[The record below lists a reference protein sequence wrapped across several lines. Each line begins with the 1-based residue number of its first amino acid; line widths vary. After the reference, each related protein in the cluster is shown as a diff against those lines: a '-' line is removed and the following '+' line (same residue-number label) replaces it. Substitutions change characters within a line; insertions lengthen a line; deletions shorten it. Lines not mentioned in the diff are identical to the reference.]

1 MGCEIDFIPVI
12 LRDLVEL
19 APLPEGVTERPKR
32 PKLGPRKS
40 ASYMDDFR
48 HWADLCGAE
57 VSPDAQQYRRS
68 DTRLALRA
76 ALVAK
81 DEGRFREYHYP
92 MYRARWAEPADISAP
107 DLVRQHLSLAGL
119 DGETALERALSDEI
133 ENRLKQDTDDAI
145 EKGVFGLPTIF
156 VRDEM
161 FWGNDR
167 FELVRHYLQKE
178 A

>member
-1 MGCEIDFIPVI
+1 ME
-12 LRDLVEL
+12 
-19 APLPEGVTERPKR
+19 
-32 PKLGPRKS
+32 
-40 ASYMDDFR
+40 DFR

-57 VSPDAQQYRRS
+57 VSRDAQQYRRS

-92 MYRARWAEPADISAP
+92 MYRARWADPADISASE
-107 DLVRQHLSLAGL
+107 VVKQHLSAAGL
-119 DGETALERALSDEI
+119 DGAAALERAQSDAI
-133 ENRLKQDTDDAI
+133 EKRLKQDTEDAI
-145 EKGVFGLPTIF
+145 AKGVFGLPTIF

>member
-1 MGCEIDFIPVI
+1 
-12 LRDLVEL
+12 
-19 APLPEGVTERPKR
+19 
-32 PKLGPRKS
+32 
-40 ASYMDDFR
+40 MDDFR

-57 VSPDAQQYRRS
+57 VSADAQQYRRS

-92 MYRARWAEPADISAP
+92 MYRARWADPVDISEP
-107 DLVRQHLSLAGL
+107 EVVRQHLSAAGL
-119 DGETALERALSDEI
+119 DGDTALERAQSDAI
-133 ENRLKQDTDDAI
+133 GNRLKGDTDDAI
-145 EKGVFGLPTIF
+145 AKGVFGLPTIF
-156 VRDEM
+156 VRDAM